1 MVSVLSGY
9 ATSDG
14 EDRDTVS
21 QADADRGSVFA
32 IKAWVIRQRR
42 KLFDARAEVRV
53 DGELVAESD
62 AVLYAVPSVG
72 QRNEGV

>member
-1 MVSVLSGY
+1 M
-9 ATSDG
+9 
-14 EDRDTVS
+14 
-21 QADADRGSVFA
+21 
-32 IKAWVIRQRR
+32 VIRQRR

-72 QRNEGV
+72 